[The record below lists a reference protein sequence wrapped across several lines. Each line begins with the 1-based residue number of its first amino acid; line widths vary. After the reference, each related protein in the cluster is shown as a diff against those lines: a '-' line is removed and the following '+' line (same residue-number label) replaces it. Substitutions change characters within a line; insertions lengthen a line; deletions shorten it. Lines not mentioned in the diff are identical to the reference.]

1 MAKTKMRLCTCSD
14 CVFNI
19 IAEDGSP
26 MCGLKEIILDNNGQC
41 VYRGKKLVDKKEYSS
56 TGYHT
61 YSTGWV
67 KMVDAKRLK
76 KEYMAIRGTYTI
88 KIPDNV
94 EPEQSM
100 ENFKAAF
107 ETLGYEIEDHYL
119 RLVWKDRTWLKRWR
133 VSNTERYRGQRS
145 HNLKCCKNT

>member
-1 MAKTKMRLCTCSD
+1 MVKTKMRLCTCSD

-19 IAEDGSP
+19 IAEDRSP
-26 MCGLKEIILDNNGQC
+26 MCGLKEIILDHNGQC
-41 VYRGKKLVDKKEYSS
+41 IYSKKKIVDKDEYPVDE
-56 TGYHT
+56 YHT

-76 KEYMAIRGTYTI
+76 KQSMAFRGTYTI

-107 ETLGYEIEDHYL
+107 ESLGYEIVDHSL
-119 RLVWKDRTWLKRWR
+119 RLVWRDRSWLK
-133 VSNTERYRGQRS
+133 
-145 HNLKCCKNT
+145 KK